1 MVVKM
6 CHIAQ
11 ALEEEGI
18 KKGIKKG
25 VKQGV
30 KKGMKQG
37 VKQERITQIQRM
49 IKRGKVKEEILD
61 WEYTEEEYLEAERR
75 LLQHA

>member
-1 MVVKM
+1 M

-18 KKGIKKG
+18 KKG
-25 VKQGV
+25 V
-30 KKGMKQG
+30 KQG

-49 IKRGKVKEEILD
+49 IKKGKVKEEILD
-61 WEYTEEEYLEAERR
+61 WEYTEEEYAEAECQ
-75 LLQHA
+75 LLQLV

>member
-1 MVVKM
+1 M

-18 KKGIKKG
+18 
-25 VKQGV
+25 
-30 KKGMKQG
+30 KQG

-49 IKRGKVKEEILD
+49 IKKGKAKEEILD

>member
-1 MVVKM
+1 M

-18 KKGIKKG
+18 KKGMKKG
-25 VKQGV
+25 I
-30 KKGMKQG
+30 KQG

-49 IKRGKVKEEILD
+49 IKKGKAKEEILD
-61 WEYTEEEYLEAERR
+61 WEYTEEEYAEAECQ
-75 LLQHA
+75 LLQLV

>member
-11 ALEEEGI
+11 ALEEEG
-18 KKGIKKG
+18 
-25 VKQGV
+25 
-30 KKGMKQG
+30 M
-37 VKQERITQIQRM
+37 KQERINQIQRM
-49 IKRGKVKEEILD
+49 IKKGKVKEEILD
-61 WEYTEEEYLEAERR
+61 WEYTEEEYVEAERR

>member
-18 KKGIKKG
+18 KKG
-25 VKQGV
+25 
-30 KKGMKQG
+30 MKQG
-37 VKQERITQIQRM
+37 MKQERINQIQRM
-49 IKRGKVKEEILD
+49 IKKGKVKEEILD
-61 WEYTEEEYLEAERR
+61 WEYTEEEYEEAERR

>member
-1 MVVKM
+1 M

-18 KKGIKKG
+18 KK
-25 VKQGV
+25 
-30 KKGMKQG
+30 
-37 VKQERITQIQRM
+37 ERINQIQRM
-49 IKRGKVKEEILD
+49 IKKGKVKEEILD
-61 WEYTEEEYLEAERR
+61 WEYTEEEYVEAERR

>member
-18 KKGIKKG
+18 KKERINRIQIMIKKG
-25 VKQGV
+25 KA
-30 KKGMKQG
+30 
-37 VKQERITQIQRM
+37 
-49 IKRGKVKEEILD
+49 KEEILD
-61 WEYTEEEYLEAERR
+61 WEYTEEEYAEAERQF
-75 LLQHA
+75 LKLV

>member
-18 KKGIKKG
+18 KKGMEQG

-30 KKGMKQG
+30 KQG
-37 VKQERITQIQRM
+37 IKQERINRIQSM
-49 IKRGKVKEEILD
+49 IKKGKSKEEILD
-61 WEYTEEEYLEAERR
+61 WEYTEEEYAQAESK
-75 LLQHA
+75 LLQLV

>member
-11 ALEEEGI
+11 ALEEEGM
-18 KKGIKKG
+18 KK
-25 VKQGV
+25 
-30 KKGMKQG
+30 
-37 VKQERITQIQRM
+37 ERITQIQRM

-61 WEYTEEEYLEAERR
+61 WEYTEEEYLEAER
-75 LLQHA
+75 LLMQFV

>member
-18 KKGIKKG
+18 KKG
-25 VKQGV
+25 
-30 KKGMKQG
+30 MKQG
-37 VKQERITQIQRM
+37 MKQERINQIQRM
-49 IKRGKVKEEILD
+49 IKKGKAKEEILD
-61 WEYTEEEYLEAERR
+61 WEYTEEEYAEAERK
-75 LLQHA
+75 LLKLV

>member
-30 KKGMKQG
+30 K
-37 VKQERITQIQRM
+37 QERITQIQRM
-49 IKRGKVKEEILD
+49 IKKGKAKEEIIFSFL
-61 WEYTEEEYLEAERR
+61 RI
-75 LLQHA
+75 

>member
-25 VKQGV
+25 
-30 KKGMKQG
+30 MKQG

-49 IKRGKVKEEILD
+49 IKKGKAKEEILD
-61 WEYTEEEYLEAERR
+61 WEYTEEEYLEAER
-75 LLQHA
+75 LLMQFV

>member
-1 MVVKM
+1 M

-61 WEYTEEEYLEAERR
+61 WEYTEEEYVEAERR

>member
-18 KKGIKKG
+18 KKGMKKG
-25 VKQGV
+25 I
-30 KKGMKQG
+30 KQG

-61 WEYTEEEYLEAERR
+61 WEYTEEEYVDAERR

>member
-18 KKGIKKG
+18 KKG
-25 VKQGV
+25 
-30 KKGMKQG
+30 MKQG
-37 VKQERITQIQRM
+37 MKQERINQIQRM
-49 IKRGKVKEEILD
+49 IKKGKVKEEILD
-61 WEYTEEEYLEAERR
+61 WEYTEEEYVEAERR

>member
-1 MVVKM
+1 M

-11 ALEEEGI
+11 ALEEE
-18 KKGIKKG
+18 
-25 VKQGV
+25 
-30 KKGMKQG
+30 GMKQG

-61 WEYTEEEYLEAERR
+61 WEYTEEEYVEAERR

>member
-1 MVVKM
+1 MKKDGMVVKM

-18 KKGIKKG
+18 KKG
-25 VKQGV
+25 
-30 KKGMKQG
+30 MKQG
-37 VKQERITQIQRM
+37 MKQERINQIQRM
-49 IKRGKVKEEILD
+49 IKKGKVKEEILD
-61 WEYTEEEYLEAERR
+61 WEYTEEEYVEAERR

>member
-1 MVVKM
+1 M

-30 KKGMKQG
+30 K
-37 VKQERITQIQRM
+37 QERITQIQKM
-49 IKRGKVKEEILD
+49 IKKGKTKEEILE
-61 WEYTEEEYLEAERR
+61 WEYTEEEYLEAERL
-75 LLQHA
+75 LLQLV

>member
-25 VKQGV
+25 MKQ
-30 KKGMKQG
+30 GMKQG
-37 VKQERITQIQRM
+37 VKQGVRQERINQIQRM
-49 IKRGKVKEEILD
+49 IKKGKVKEEILD
-61 WEYTEEEYLEAERR
+61 WEYTEEEYVEAERR